1 MIPQRRYLGIL
12 IAGIG
17 IALIV
22 TLFSPWASSH
32 PDGLERVAEDK
43 EFIDRAEAE
52 PKYEVI
58 PDYQFPGVD
67 NERVATV
74 LAGITGVIAVAAILL
89 GAGMFLSR
97 GRDDAEP
104 SSLTAGGG

>member
-1 MIPQRRYLGIL
+1 MNRQRRYLGIL

-17 IALIV
+17 IALVV

-43 EFIDRAEAE
+43 EFIDRAESE

-89 GAGMFLSR
+89 GVGMFLSR
-97 GRDDAEP
+97 GRDDVDAP
-104 SSLTAGGG
+104 TLTAGGG